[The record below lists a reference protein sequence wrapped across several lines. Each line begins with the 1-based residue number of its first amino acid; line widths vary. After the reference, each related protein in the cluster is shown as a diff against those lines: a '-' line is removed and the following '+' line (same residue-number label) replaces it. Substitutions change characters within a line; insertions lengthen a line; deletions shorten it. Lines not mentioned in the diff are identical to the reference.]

1 MLISRTGKLPPDRTS
16 KELCRDELTS
26 SFGLQPDLCRG
37 AASHLNFRSEIGVT
51 AGMLAVICVF
61 DGELSATARMNP
73 IARQYATIAILGLP
87 MVRPPEK
94 MDHSAVRNLWQA
106 VFGIGDLVR

>member
-1 MLISRTGKLPPDRTS
+1 
-16 KELCRDELTS
+16 
-26 SFGLQPDLCRG
+26 
-37 AASHLNFRSEIGVT
+37 
-51 AGMLAVICVF
+51 MLAVICVF